1 MVTHGT
7 PLDRR
12 LFGTREW
19 QGAQVANALTHGSS
33 CDRDRRY
40 NQGRKLSYNTKPYL
54 LSAIYHVVVVAT
66 TNDVRESERA
76 PVVPPSDSSVSRRLP
91 WLQTLRWGA

>member
-40 NQGRKLSYNTKPYL
+40 NQGRKLSSNH
-54 LSAIYHVVVVAT
+54 IYSVPSHVLVVMAT